1 MEQVH
6 LYKGEVAVMAGAE
19 ADHFF
24 LVRHGRLTR
33 VDINDKNSDYA
44 ENEMLGITNVLRRQ
58 AYRHTYVA
66 SLTTTLVKLDQSV
79 ITSRLAEQSKS
90 FQALFGNIVGQLDG
104 G

>member
-1 MEQVH
+1 
-6 LYKGEVAVMAGAE
+6 MAGTE

-33 VDINDKNSDYA
+33 IDVNDKASDYA
-44 ENEMLGITNVLRRQ
+44 ENEMLGITNVMRRQ

-79 ITSRLAEQSKS
+79 ITTRLAAQSKP
-90 FQALFGNIVGQLDG
+90 FQALFINIIEQLDG

>member
-1 MEQVH
+1 
-6 LYKGEVAVMAGAE
+6 MAGTE

-24 LVRHGRLTR
+24 LVRLGRLTR
-33 VDINDKNSDYA
+33 VDVNDKASDYA
-44 ENEMLGITNVLRRQ
+44 ENEMLGITNVMRRQ

-79 ITSRLAEQSKS
+79 ITTRLAAQSKP
-90 FQALFGNIVGQLDG
+90 FQALFINIIEQLDG

>member
-6 LYKGEVAVMAGAE
+6 LYKGEVAVMAGTE

-33 VDINDKNSDYA
+33 VDINDKASDYA
-44 ENEMLGITNVLRRQ
+44 ENEMLGITNVMRRQ

-79 ITSRLAEQSKS
+79 ITTSLDAQSKP
-90 FQALFGNIVGQLDG
+90 FQALFSKIIDQLDG

>member
-1 MEQVH
+1 
-6 LYKGEVAVMAGAE
+6 MAGTQ

-33 VDINDKNSDYA
+33 VDVNDKASDYA
-44 ENEMLGITNVLRRQ
+44 ENEMLGITNVMRRQ

-79 ITSRLAEQSKS
+79 ITTRLAAQSKP
-90 FQALFGNIVGQLDG
+90 FQALFINIIEQLDG

>member
-1 MEQVH
+1 
-6 LYKGEVAVMAGAE
+6 MAGTE

-33 VDINDKNSDYA
+33 VDVNDKASDYA
-44 ENEMLGITNVLRRQ
+44 ENEMLGITNVMRRQ

-66 SLTTTLVKLDQSV
+66 SLATTLVKLDQSV
-79 ITSRLAEQSKS
+79 ITTRLAAQSKP
-90 FQALFGNIVGQLDG
+90 FQALFSNIIEQLDG

>member
-6 LYKGEVAVMAGAE
+6 LYKGEVAVMAGTE

-33 VDINDKNSDYA
+33 VDVNDKASDYA
-44 ENEMLGITNVLRRQ
+44 ENEMLGISNVMARQ

-79 ITSRLAEQSKS
+79 ITTRLAAQSKP
-90 FQALFGNIVGQLDG
+90 FQALFINIIEQLDG

>member
-1 MEQVH
+1 
-6 LYKGEVAVMAGAE
+6 MAGTE

-33 VDINDKNSDYA
+33 VDVNDKASDYA
-44 ENEMLGITNVLRRQ
+44 ENEMLGVTNVMRRQ

-79 ITSRLAEQSKS
+79 ITTRLAAQSKP
-90 FQALFGNIVGQLDG
+90 FQALFINIIEQLDG